1 MAGHSKWANVKHR
14 KARADEQKGKVFTK
28 LAKELMVA
36 AREGGGDIND
46 NSRLRLAVQK
56 AREANMPQ
64 NNINRAIQKGLGEID
79 GISYEQAN
87 YEGYAPG
94 GVAVLL
100 DILTDNRNRT
110 AAEIRNIFAKQGG
123 SMGESGCV
131 AWMFDRK
138 GYLVVEKDEE
148 LPAED
153 DLLLLALEEGAED
166 FKDEDGSFVITTA
179 PERFEQVKAKFKE
192 NGIPLSN
199 AEVTMIPQSTV
210 HIDNPQ
216 EAEKVLSLMELLEEH
231 DDVQNVYANYDISEE
246 IMQSCLEIH
255 G

>member
-14 KARADEQKGKVFTK
+14 KARADAQKGKVFTK

-36 AREGGGDIND
+36 AREGGGDSND

-64 NNINRAIQKGLGEID
+64 NNINRAIQKGLGELD
-79 GISYEQAN
+79 GVSYEQVN

-110 AAEIRNIFAKQGG
+110 AGEIRNIFTKQGG

-131 AWMFDRK
+131 SWMFDRK
-138 GYLVVEKDEE
+138 GYLAIEKYEGV
-148 LPAED
+148 PAED

-166 FKDEDGSFVITTA
+166 FKDEDGSFIITTA
-179 PERFEQVKAKFKE
+179 PEKFEQVKAKFIE
-192 NGIPLSN
+192 NGIPPSN
-199 AEVTMIPQSTV
+199 AEVTMIPQSIV
-210 HIDNPQ
+210 LIDNPQ

-246 IMQSCLEIH
+246 IMQSCLETH